1 MRAKKTKLNHL
12 HNMSIFEIVEL
23 MNEEDTTVARTIK
36 KNLPEIT
43 NAIELITDKLK
54 NNGRLFYVGAGTSGR
69 IGVMDACECVPTF
82 GTSPELVQ
90 SIIAGGQ
97 NATNK
102 SQENLEDRTEEG
114 RLALKQVAINKNDVV
129 VGISASGTTPFVLAA
144 IDYAREKDSATIGFS
159 CSVPSPLLENV
170 KVAIGVKVGPE
181 ILSGSTRLKAGTAQK
196 MILNMIST
204 TVMVKLGKVYQNMMV
219 DVKTNNNKLMQRAC
233 RIVMELGEV
242 NKKEASDLL
251 IKTDNQIKTA
261 ILMAKFGINLE
272 SANSRLDSVGGYL
285 DQILDDANL

>member
-1 MRAKKTKLNHL
+1 MRAKNPKLDHL

-23 MNEEDTTVARTIK
+23 MNEEDTTVARTVK

-43 NAIELITDKLK
+43 NAIELITEKLK

-144 IDYAREKDSATIGFS
+144 LNYARENYSATIGFS

-170 KVAIGVKVGPE
+170 NVAIGVKVGPE

-204 TVMVKLGKVYQNMMV
+204 AVMVKLGKVYKNMMV
-219 DVKTNNNKLMQRAC
+219 DVQTNNNKLMQRAC
-233 RIVMELGEV
+233 KIVMELGEV

-251 IKTDNQIKTA
+251 IKTGNQIKIA
-261 ILMAKFGINLE
+261 ILMAKFGLNME
-272 SANSRLDSVGGYL
+272 SANKRLESVGGYL
-285 DQILDDANL
+285 DEILDDS

>member
-1 MRAKKTKLNHL
+1 MQDKKSNSKFNHL
-12 HNMSIFEIVEL
+12 HKMSILEIVQI
-23 MNEEDTTVARTIK
+23 MNEEDTSVARTVK
-36 KNLPEIT
+36 KSLTEISD
-43 NAIELITDKLK
+43 AIELITDKLK

-82 GTSPELVQ
+82 GTPPELVQ

-102 SQENLEDRTEEG
+102 SQENVEDRTEEG
-114 RLALKQVAINKNDVV
+114 RSALKQVAINKHDAV

-170 KVAIGVKVGPE
+170 NVAIGVKVGPE

-219 DVKTNNNKLMQRAC
+219 DVQTNNNKLMQRAC
-233 RIVMELGEV
+233 KIVMELGEV

-251 IKTDNQIKTA
+251 IKTGNQIKIA
-261 ILMAKFGINLE
+261 ILMAKFGLNLE
-272 SANSRLDSVGGYL
+272 SAKKKLESVGGYL
-285 DQILDDANL
+285 DQILDDS

>member
-1 MRAKKTKLNHL
+1 
-12 HNMSIFEIVEL
+12 
-23 MNEEDTTVARTIK
+23 MNEEDTTVARTVK

-43 NAIELITDKLK
+43 NAIELITEKLK
-54 NNGRLFYVGAGTSGR
+54 INGRLFYVGAGTSGR

-102 SQENLEDRTEEG
+102 SQENLEDRTEDG
-114 RLALKQVAINKNDVV
+114 RLALKQVAVNKNDVV

-144 IDYAREKDSATIGFS
+144 IDYARKKDSATIGFS

-233 RIVMELGEV
+233 RIVMKLGEV
-242 NKKEASDLL
+242 NQKEASDLL
-251 IKTDNQIKTA
+251 MKTDNQIKTA
-261 ILMAKFGINLE
+261 ILMAKLGLNLE
-272 SANSRLDSVGGYL
+272 SANNRLESVGGYL
-285 DQILDDANL
+285 DQILDDS

>member
-1 MRAKKTKLNHL
+1 MRAKNPKLNHL

-23 MNEEDTTVARTIK
+23 MNEEDTTVARTVK

-43 NAIELITDKLK
+43 DAIELITDKLK

-144 IDYAREKDSATIGFS
+144 LNYAREKYSATIGFS

-170 KVAIGVKVGPE
+170 NVAIGVKVGPE

-204 TVMVKLGKVYQNMMV
+204 TVMVKLGKVYKNMMV

-233 RIVMELGEV
+233 KIVMELGEV

-251 IKTDNQIKTA
+251 IKTGNQIKIA
-261 ILMAKFGINLE
+261 ILMAKFGLNME
-272 SANSRLDSVGGYL
+272 SANKRLESVGGYL
-285 DQILDDANL
+285 DAILDET

>member
-1 MRAKKTKLNHL
+1 MRAKKPKLNHL

-23 MNEEDTTVARTIK
+23 MNEEDTTVARIVK

-43 NAIELITDKLK
+43 NAIELITEKLK
-54 NNGRLFYVGAGTSGR
+54 KNGRLFYVGAGTSGR

-82 GTSPELVQ
+82 GTPPELVQ

-102 SQENLEDRTEEG
+102 SQENLEDRTEDG
-114 RLALKQVAINKNDVV
+114 RLALKQVAVNKNDVV

-144 IDYAREKDSATIGFS
+144 IDYARKKDSATIGFS

-233 RIVMELGEV
+233 RIVMKLGEV
-242 NKKEASDLL
+242 NQKEASDLL
-251 IKTDNQIKTA
+251 MKTDNQIKTA
-261 ILMAKFGINLE
+261 ILMAKLGLNLE
-272 SANSRLDSVGGYL
+272 SANNRLESVGGYL
-285 DQILDDANL
+285 DQILDDSEL

>member
-23 MNEEDTTVARTIK
+23 MNEEDATVARTIK
-36 KNLPEIT
+36 KNLPEIA

-82 GTSPELVQ
+82 GTPPELVQ

-102 SQENLEDRTEEG
+102 SQENLEDRTEDG
-114 RLALKQVAINKNDVV
+114 RLALKQVAINKNDVI

-251 IKTDNQIKTA
+251 IKTDNQIKAA
-261 ILMAKFGINLE
+261 ILMAKFGLNLE
-272 SANSRLDSVGGYL
+272 SANNRLESVGGYL
-285 DQILDDANL
+285 DQILDES

>member
-1 MRAKKTKLNHL
+1 MRAKNPKLNHL

-23 MNEEDTTVARTIK
+23 MNEEDITVARTVK

-43 NAIELITDKLK
+43 DAIELIADKLK
-54 NNGRLFYVGAGTSGR
+54 HNGRLFYVGAGTSGR

-97 NATNK
+97 NANNK

-144 IDYAREKDSATIGFS
+144 LSYAREKYSSTIGFS

-170 KVAIGVKVGPE
+170 NVAIGVKVGPE

-204 TVMVKLGKVYQNMMV
+204 TVMVKLGKVYKNMMV

-233 RIVMELGEV
+233 KIVMELGEV

-251 IKTDNQIKTA
+251 IKTGNQIKIA
-261 ILMAKFGINLE
+261 ILMARFGLNLE
-272 SANSRLDSVGGYL
+272 SAKKKLESVGGYL
-285 DQILDDANL
+285 DRILDNS

>member
-1 MRAKKTKLNHL
+1 MRAKNPKLNHL

-23 MNEEDTTVARTIK
+23 MNEEDTTVARTVK

-43 NAIELITDKLK
+43 DAIELIADKLK
-54 NNGRLFYVGAGTSGR
+54 HNGRLFYVGAGTSGR

-144 IDYAREKDSATIGFS
+144 LNYAREKYSATIGFS

-170 KVAIGVKVGPE
+170 NVAIGVKVGPE

-204 TVMVKLGKVYQNMMV
+204 TVMVKLGKVYKNMMV

-233 RIVMELGEV
+233 KIVMDLGEV

-251 IKTDNQIKTA
+251 IKTGNQIKIA
-261 ILMAKFGINLE
+261 ILMAKFGLNME
-272 SANSRLDSVGGYL
+272 SANKRLESVGGYL
-285 DQILDDANL
+285 DEILDDS

>member
-1 MRAKKTKLNHL
+1 MQDKKSNSNFNHL
-12 HNMSIFEIVEL
+12 HKMSILEIVQM
-23 MNEEDTTVARTIK
+23 MNEEDTTVARTVK
-36 KNLPEIT
+36 KSLPKIT
-43 NAIELITDKLK
+43 DAIELIVDQLK
-54 NNGRLFYVGAGTSGR
+54 NNGRLFYVGAGNSGR

-82 GTSPELVQ
+82 GTPPELVQ

-102 SQENLEDRTEEG
+102 SHENVEDRTEEG
-114 RLALKQVAINKNDVV
+114 RLALKHVAINKNDVV

-170 KVAIGVKVGPE
+170 NVAIGVKVGPE

-204 TVMVKLGKVYQNMMV
+204 AVMVKLGKVYQNMMV
-219 DVKTNNNKLMQRAC
+219 DVQTNNNKLLQRAC
-233 RIVMELGEV
+233 KIVMELGEV
-242 NKKEASDLL
+242 NKKEASELL
-251 IKTDNQIKTA
+251 IKTGNQIKIA
-261 ILMAKFGINLE
+261 ILMAKFGLNLE
-272 SANSRLDSVGGYL
+272 SANKKLESVGGFL
-285 DQILDDANL
+285 DQILDDS

>member
-1 MRAKKTKLNHL
+1 MQDKKSNSKFNHL
-12 HNMSIFEIVEL
+12 HKMSVLEIVQM
-23 MNEEDTTVARTIK
+23 MNEEDKTVTRIVK
-36 KNLPEIT
+36 KTLPEIT
-43 NAIELITDKLK
+43 DAIELIVDKLK
-54 NNGRLFYVGAGTSGR
+54 SNGRLFYVGAGTSGR

-82 GTSPELVQ
+82 GTPPELVQ

-102 SQENLEDRTEEG
+102 SQENVEDRTEEG
-114 RLALKQVAINKNDVV
+114 RLALKQVGINKNDVV

-144 IDYAREKDSATIGFS
+144 LDYAREKDSATIGFS
-159 CSVPSPLLENV
+159 CSIPSPLLENV
-170 KVAIGVKVGPE
+170 NVSIGVKVGPE

-233 RIVMELGEV
+233 KIVMELGEV
-242 NKKEASDLL
+242 DKKEASDLL
-251 IKTDNQIKTA
+251 IKTGNQIKTA
-261 ILMAKFGINLE
+261 ILMAKFGLNLE
-272 SANSRLDSVGGYL
+272 SANKRLESVGGYL
-285 DQILDDANL
+285 DKILDNS

>member
-1 MRAKKTKLNHL
+1 MQDKKSNSKFNHL
-12 HNMSIFEIVEL
+12 HKMSILEIVQM
-23 MNEEDTTVARTIK
+23 MNEEDKTVTRIVK
-36 KNLPEIT
+36 KTLPEIT
-43 NAIELITDKLK
+43 DAIELIVDKLK
-54 NNGRLFYVGAGTSGR
+54 SNGRLFYVGAGTSGR

-144 IDYAREKDSATIGFS
+144 LNYARENYSATIGFS

-170 KVAIGVKVGPE
+170 NVAIGVKMGPE

-204 TVMVKLGKVYQNMMV
+204 TVMVKLGKVYKNMMV

-233 RIVMELGEV
+233 KIVMELGEV

-251 IKTDNQIKTA
+251 IKTGNQIKIA
-261 ILMAKFGINLE
+261 ILMAKFGLNLE
-272 SANSRLDSVGGYL
+272 SAKKKLESVGGYL
-285 DQILDDANL
+285 DQILDDS

>member
-1 MRAKKTKLNHL
+1 MRTEKTKFNHL
-12 HNMSIFEIVEL
+12 HKMSIQEIVGM
-23 MNEEDTTVARTIK
+23 MNEEDASVAKNVK
-36 KNLPEIT
+36 KNLPQISD
-43 NAIELITDKLK
+43 AIELITDKLK

-82 GTSPELVQ
+82 GTPPELVQ

-97 NATNK
+97 NSTNK
-102 SQENLEDRTEEG
+102 SQENLEDRIEEG

-144 IDYAREKDSATIGFS
+144 LDYAREKNSTTIGFS
-159 CSVPSPLLENV
+159 CNVPSPLLENV

-219 DVKTNNNKLMQRAC
+219 DVKSNNKKLMQRAC
-233 RIVMELGEV
+233 RIVMKLGEV
-242 NKKEASDLL
+242 NMKEATDLL
-251 IKTDNQIKTA
+251 LKTDNQIKTA
-261 ILMAKFGINLE
+261 ILMGKLGLTLE
-272 SANSRLDSVGGYL
+272 SANKKLESVGGYL
-285 DQILDDANL
+285 DQILEDS

>member
-1 MRAKKTKLNHL
+1 MRAKKPKLNHL

-36 KNLPEIT
+36 KNLPEIA

-82 GTSPELVQ
+82 GTPPELVQ

-102 SQENLEDRTEEG
+102 SQENLEDRTEDG

-144 IDYAREKDSATIGFS
+144 IDYARKKDSATIGFS

-170 KVAIGVKVGPE
+170 NVAIGVKVG
-181 ILSGSTRLKAGTAQK
+181 LS
-196 MILNMIST
+196 
-204 TVMVKLGKVYQNMMV
+204 
-219 DVKTNNNKLMQRAC
+219 
-233 RIVMELGEV
+233 
-242 NKKEASDLL
+242 L
-251 IKTDNQIKTA
+251 IHI
-261 ILMAKFGINLE
+261 
-272 SANSRLDSVGGYL
+272 
-285 DQILDDANL
+285 

>member
-1 MRAKKTKLNHL
+1 MRAKNPKLNHL

-23 MNEEDTTVARTIK
+23 MNEEDTTVARTVK

-43 NAIELITDKLK
+43 DAIELIADKLK
-54 NNGRLFYVGAGTSGR
+54 HNGRLFYVGAGTSGR

-144 IDYAREKDSATIGFS
+144 LNYAREKYSATIGFS

-170 KVAIGVKVGPE
+170 NVAIGVKVGPE

-204 TVMVKLGKVYQNMMV
+204 TVMVKLGKVYKNMMV

-233 RIVMELGEV
+233 KIVMDLGEV

-251 IKTDNQIKTA
+251 IKTGNQIKIA
-261 ILMAKFGINLE
+261 ILMAKFGLNME
-272 SANSRLDSVGGYL
+272 SANKRLESVGGYL
-285 DQILDDANL
+285 DMILDDS

>member
-1 MRAKKTKLNHL
+1 MRAKKPNLNHL
-12 HNMSIFEIVEL
+12 HNMSILEIVEL
-23 MNEEDTTVARTIK
+23 MNEEDTTVARSVK

-43 NAIELITDKLK
+43 NAIELITEKLK
-54 NNGRLFYVGAGTSGR
+54 INGRLFYVGAGTSGR

-82 GTSPELVQ
+82 GTPPELVQ

-102 SQENLEDRTEEG
+102 SQENLEDRTEDG
-114 RLALKQVAINKNDVV
+114 RLALKQVAVNKNDVV

-242 NKKEASDLL
+242 NEKEASDLL

-261 ILMAKFGINLE
+261 ILMAKFDLNLE
-272 SANSRLDSVGGYL
+272 SANNRLESVGGYL
-285 DQILDDANL
+285 DQIFDDSKL

>member
-1 MRAKKTKLNHL
+1 MRAKKPKLNHL

-23 MNEEDTTVARTIK
+23 MNEEDTTVARTVK

-43 NAIELITDKLK
+43 DAIELIADKLK
-54 NNGRLFYVGAGTSGR
+54 HNGRLFYVGAGTSGR

-144 IDYAREKDSATIGFS
+144 LNYAREKYSATIGFS

-170 KVAIGVKVGPE
+170 NVAIGVKDGPE
-181 ILSGSTRLKAGTAQK
+181 IL
-196 MILNMIST
+196 
-204 TVMVKLGKVYQNMMV
+204 
-219 DVKTNNNKLMQRAC
+219 
-233 RIVMELGEV
+233 
-242 NKKEASDLL
+242 
-251 IKTDNQIKTA
+251 
-261 ILMAKFGINLE
+261 
-272 SANSRLDSVGGYL
+272 
-285 DQILDDANL
+285 

>member
-23 MNEEDTTVARTIK
+23 MNEEDTTVARIVK

-43 NAIELITDKLK
+43 NAIELITEKLK
-54 NNGRLFYVGAGTSGR
+54 KNGRLFYVGAGTSGR

-82 GTSPELVQ
+82 GTPPELVQ

-102 SQENLEDRTEEG
+102 SQENLEDRTEDG
-114 RLALKQVAINKNDVV
+114 RLALKQVAVNKNDVV

-144 IDYAREKDSATIGFS
+144 IDYARKKDSATIGFS

-233 RIVMELGEV
+233 RIVMKLGEV
-242 NKKEASDLL
+242 NQKEASDLL
-251 IKTDNQIKTA
+251 MKTDNQIKTA
-261 ILMAKFGINLE
+261 ILMAKLGLNLE
-272 SANSRLDSVGGYL
+272 SANNRLESVGGYL
-285 DQILDDANL
+285 DQILDDS

>member
-23 MNEEDTTVARTIK
+23 MNEEDTTVARTVK

-82 GTSPELVQ
+82 GTPPELVQ

-102 SQENLEDRTEEG
+102 SQENLEDRTEDG

-170 KVAIGVKVGPE
+170 KVAIGVKVGSE

-242 NKKEASDLL
+242 NEKEASDLL

-261 ILMAKFGINLE
+261 ILMAKFDLNLE
-272 SANSRLDSVGGYL
+272 SANNRLESVGGYL
-285 DQILDDANL
+285 DQILDDS

>member
-36 KNLPEIT
+36 KNLPEIA

-82 GTSPELVQ
+82 GTPPELVQ

-102 SQENLEDRTEEG
+102 SQENLEDRTEDG
-114 RLALKQVAINKNDVV
+114 RLALKQVAINKNDVI

-242 NKKEASDLL
+242 NEKEASDLL

-261 ILMAKFGINLE
+261 ILMAKFDLNLE
-272 SANSRLDSVGGYL
+272 SANNRLESVGGYL
-285 DQILDDANL
+285 DQILDDS

>member
-1 MRAKKTKLNHL
+1 MRAKKTKLNYL

-23 MNEEDTTVARTIK
+23 MNEEDTTVARTVK

-82 GTSPELVQ
+82 GTPPELVQ

-102 SQENLEDRTEEG
+102 SQEDLEDRTEDG

-170 KVAIGVKVGPE
+170 KVAIGVKVGSE

-251 IKTDNQIKTA
+251 IKTGNQIKIA
-261 ILMAKFGINLE
+261 VLMAKFGINLE
-272 SANSRLDSVGGYL
+272 SAKKRLESVDGYL
-285 DQILDDANL
+285 DQILDD

>member
-23 MNEEDTTVARTIK
+23 MNEEDTTVARTVK

-43 NAIELITDKLK
+43 NAIELITEKLK

-144 IDYAREKDSATIGFS
+144 LDYAREKDSATIGFS
-159 CSVPSPLLENV
+159 CSIPSPLLENV
-170 KVAIGVKVGPE
+170 NVAIGVKVGPE

-204 TVMVKLGKVYQNMMV
+204 TVMVKLGKVYKNMMV

-233 RIVMELGEV
+233 KIVMELGEV

-251 IKTDNQIKTA
+251 IKTGNQIKIA
-261 ILMAKFGINLE
+261 ILMAKFGLNLE
-272 SANSRLDSVGGYL
+272 SAKKKLESVGGYL
-285 DQILDDANL
+285 DQILDDS

>member
-36 KNLPEIT
+36 KNLPEIA

-129 VGISASGTTPFVLAA
+129 VGSSASGTTPFVLAA
-144 IDYAREKDSATIGFS
+144 LNYARENYSATIGFS

-170 KVAIGVKVGPE
+170 NVAIGVKVGPE

-204 TVMVKLGKVYQNMMV
+204 PVMVKL
-219 DVKTNNNKLMQRAC
+219 
-233 RIVMELGEV
+233 
-242 NKKEASDLL
+242 
-251 IKTDNQIKTA
+251 
-261 ILMAKFGINLE
+261 
-272 SANSRLDSVGGYL
+272 
-285 DQILDDANL
+285 

>member
-23 MNEEDTTVARTIK
+23 MNEEDTTVARTVK

-82 GTSPELVQ
+82 GTSPEIFQ
-90 SIIAGGQ
+90 SIIPGGE

-144 IDYAREKDSATIGFS
+144 IDYAREKNSATIGFS

-219 DVKTNNNKLMQRAC
+219 DVKTTNNKLMQRAC

-242 NKKEASDLL
+242 NEKEASDLL
-251 IKTDNQIKTA
+251 KKTDNQIKTA
-261 ILMAKFGINLE
+261 ILMAKFDLNLE
-272 SANSRLDSVGGYL
+272 SANNRLESVGGYL
-285 DQILDDANL
+285 DQILDDS

>member
-1 MRAKKTKLNHL
+1 MRAKKPKLNHL

-23 MNEEDTTVARTIK
+23 MNEEDTTVARTVK

-43 NAIELITDKLK
+43 DAIELITDKLK

-144 IDYAREKDSATIGFS
+144 LNYAREKYSATIGFS

-170 KVAIGVKVGPE
+170 NVAIGVKVGTE

-204 TVMVKLGKVYQNMMV
+204 TVMVKLGKVYKNMMV
-219 DVKTNNNKLMQRAC
+219 DVKTNNIKLMQRAC
-233 RIVMELGEV
+233 KIVMELGGV
-242 NKKEASDLL
+242 NNKVASELLKK
-251 IKTDNQIKTA
+251 TGNQIKIA
-261 ILMAKFGINLE
+261 ILMAKFGLNLE
-272 SANSRLDSVGGYL
+272 SAKKKLESVGGYL
-285 DQILDDANL
+285 DKILDDS

>member
-1 MRAKKTKLNHL
+1 
-12 HNMSIFEIVEL
+12 
-23 MNEEDTTVARTIK
+23 MNEEDTTVARTVK

-82 GTSPELVQ
+82 GTPPELVQ

-102 SQENLEDRTEEG
+102 SQENLEDRTEDG
-114 RLALKQVAINKNDVV
+114 RLALKQVAVNKNDVV

-251 IKTDNQIKTA
+251 IKTDNQIKAA
-261 ILMAKFGINLE
+261 ILMAKFGLNLE
-272 SANSRLDSVGGYL
+272 SANNRLESVGGYL
-285 DQILDDANL
+285 DQILDDS

>member
-1 MRAKKTKLNHL
+1 MQDKKSNSKFNHL
-12 HNMSIFEIVEL
+12 HKMSILEIVQM
-23 MNEEDTTVARTIK
+23 MNEEDTTVARTVK

-43 NAIELITDKLK
+43 DAIELIADKLK
-54 NNGRLFYVGAGTSGR
+54 HNGRLFYVGAGTSGR

-114 RLALKQVAINKNDVV
+114 RLALKQVAINKQDAV

-144 IDYAREKDSATIGFS
+144 LDYAREKDSATIGFS

-170 KVAIGVKVGPE
+170 NVAIGVNVGPE
-181 ILSGSTRLKAGTAQK
+181 ILSGSTRMKAGTAQK

-219 DVKTNNNKLMQRAC
+219 DV
-233 RIVMELGEV
+233 
-242 NKKEASDLL
+242 
-251 IKTDNQIKTA
+251 
-261 ILMAKFGINLE
+261 
-272 SANSRLDSVGGYL
+272 
-285 DQILDDANL
+285 

>member
-1 MRAKKTKLNHL
+1 MRAKKPKLNHL

-23 MNEEDTTVARTIK
+23 MNEEDTTVARSVK

-43 NAIELITDKLK
+43 NAIELITEKLK
-54 NNGRLFYVGAGTSGR
+54 KNGRLFYVGAGTSGR

-82 GTSPELVQ
+82 GTPPELVQ

-102 SQENLEDRTEEG
+102 SQENLEDRTEDG
-114 RLALKQVAINKNDVV
+114 RLALKQVAVNKNDVV

-144 IDYAREKDSATIGFS
+144 IDYARKKDSATIGFS

-242 NKKEASDLL
+242 NEKEASDLL

-261 ILMAKFGINLE
+261 ILMAKFDLNLE
-272 SANSRLDSVGGYL
+272 SANNRLESVDGYL
-285 DQILDDANL
+285 GQILDES

>member
-1 MRAKKTKLNHL
+1 MPANKPKLNHL

-43 NAIELITDKLK
+43 NAIELITNKLK
-54 NNGRLFYVGAGTSGR
+54 KNGRLFYVGAGTSGR

-82 GTSPELVQ
+82 GTPPELVQ

-102 SQENLEDRTEEG
+102 SQENLEDRTEDG
-114 RLALKQVAINKNDVV
+114 RLALKQVAVNKNDVV

-242 NKKEASDLL
+242 NEKEASDLL

-272 SANSRLDSVGGYL
+272 SANNRLESVGGYL
-285 DQILDDANL
+285 EQILEDS